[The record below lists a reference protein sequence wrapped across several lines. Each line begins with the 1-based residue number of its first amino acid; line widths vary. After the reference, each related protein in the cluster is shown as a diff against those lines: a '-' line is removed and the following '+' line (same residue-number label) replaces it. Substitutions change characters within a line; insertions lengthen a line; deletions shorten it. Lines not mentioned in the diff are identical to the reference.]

1 MYLRILGN
9 APRST
14 GSVILKESTLPATQG
29 RASSPA
35 TAVGKVRQAPYELL
49 KQAILAGD
57 LRPGQSLIETV
68 LAGQYDVSRT
78 PIREALTRLEQDGV
92 VVRSERGL
100 IVRMRSPDEILD
112 IYEAR
117 ILLEG
122 RAARIAAE
130 RRSRVDVV
138 TLRRLAEEMEVVDAS
153 DETAMVIANREFH
166 RGLWRATHNEPMID
180 LLARLDLHLV
190 RYPATTLTQ
199 PGRWQEANAEH
210 RIIIDAIERS
220 DGLTAEA
227 ISTQHFTTARD
238 IRLRLWGQR
247 VV

>member
-1 MYLRILGN
+1 M
-9 APRST
+9 T
-14 GSVILKESTLPATQG
+14 
-29 RASSPA
+29 
-35 TAVGKVRQAPYELL
+35 VGKVRQAPYELL
-49 KQAILAGD
+49 KEAILTGK
-57 LRPGQSLIETV
+57 LQPGQPLIETV
-68 LAGQYDVSRT
+68 LAEQYDVSRT

-100 IVRMRSPDEILD
+100 IVRMRSPEEILD

-138 TLRRLAEEMEVVDAS
+138 TLQRLSHEMEVVDTS
-153 DETAMVIANREFH
+153 DETAMVTANREFH
-166 RGLWRATHNEPMID
+166 RALWRATHNEPMID

-199 PGRWQEANAEH
+199 PGRWHEANAEH
-210 RIIIDAIERS
+210 RLMVDAIERS
-220 DGLTAEA
+220 DGLAAEA
-227 ISTQHFTTARD
+227 VSTEHFTQARD
-238 IRLRLWGQR
+238 IRLTLWGQR